1 MIESLLGLPY
11 KIKVLLDRLTP
22 DRAAKLDN
30 VNDTIT
36 SRAPASSAV
45 SNAVLTDAR
54 VGLLDNLVNL
64 ANAPVRIKSI
74 QRGIIDI
81 AGGQT
86 FSSASLGTLV
96 DPDKALVFNL
106 GAASVGNNISNF
118 NVGCRVQLVD
128 GDTVRGWSGGG
139 TNAIVIGYQIV
150 EFW

>member
-54 VGLLDNLVNL
+54 VGLLDNLVNI
-64 ANAPVRIKSI
+64 ASAPARIKSI
-74 QRGIIDI
+74 QRGTVTVS
-81 AGGQT
+81 GGAT
-86 FSSASLGTLV
+86 FASVTLGTTV
-96 DPDKALVFNL
+96 DPSKSIVFNL
-106 GAASVGNNISNF
+106 GSASVGNNISNF
-118 NVGCRVQLVD
+118 NIGGRLQLVD
-128 GDTVRGWSGGG
+128 GTTVRGWSGGG
-139 TNAIVIGYQIV
+139 TNAIEIGYQVV

>member
-11 KIKVLLDRLTP
+11 KIKTLLDRLTP

-36 SRAPASSAV
+36 SRAPAASAV

-74 QRGIIDI
+74 NHYVHEVLGNGAVLSSKTITPVDQTKSIILY
-81 AGGQT
+81 Q
-86 FSSASLGTLV
+86 
-96 DPDKALVFNL
+96 
-106 GAASVGNNISNF
+106 
-118 NVGCRVQLVD
+118 GCW
-128 GDTVRGWSGGG
+128 TPSGGTCSGGVKFSG
-139 TNAIVIGYQIV
+139 TNVLCHGNTASNSISWSFTVV